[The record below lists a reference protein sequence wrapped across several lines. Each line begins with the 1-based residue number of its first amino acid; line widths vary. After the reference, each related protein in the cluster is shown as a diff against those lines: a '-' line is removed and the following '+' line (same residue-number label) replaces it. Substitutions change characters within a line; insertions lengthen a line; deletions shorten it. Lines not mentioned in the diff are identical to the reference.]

1 MKYQDLVVQQ
11 KYIVN
16 GEEKV
21 KWLNVGTKRTND
33 NGKEFIELNLFPETT
48 IWVFDQKDRTEK
60 PAVAQEEVI
69 NVDDTEDLP
78 F

>member
-1 MKYQDLVVQQ
+1 MKYLD
-11 KYIVN
+11 IVKKKTFTQN
-16 GEEKV
+16 GEEKT
-21 KWLNVGTKRTND
+21 KWLKPAGTLKIHD
-33 NGKEFIELNLFPETT
+33 NGKMFVEMNNGDEFY
-48 IWVFDQKDRTEK
+48 VFDQKDRTEK